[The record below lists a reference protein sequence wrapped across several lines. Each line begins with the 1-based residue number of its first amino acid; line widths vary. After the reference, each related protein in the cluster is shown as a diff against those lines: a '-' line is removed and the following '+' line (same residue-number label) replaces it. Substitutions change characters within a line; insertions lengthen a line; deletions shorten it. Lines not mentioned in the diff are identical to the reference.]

1 MSATQ
6 KILDGIKTSIAEN
19 RKVTIDL
26 REASTLTG
34 SGLDAGG
41 RTYFDDVFAKLRF
54 ANPFRMGARII
65 KTPNTSAT
73 QFVAK
78 TGNAT
83 NQATGGWGYVATANS
98 GTPNTATTIWQL
110 PTRVISAQLPVRVAA
125 LDDIN
130 GLEKEL
136 IEDLILEFGQQ
147 EGYSMAL
154 NDDQAGS
161 TTTTTGG
168 TEGLRG
174 LDSYTT
180 ASTSAFGSSGTA
192 MTNGIHSIATVSLA
206 GATPTYNKITNI
218 ANALP
223 AQYWALPTTAWY
235 MTPTMI
241 QTLRQLKDSQ
251 GLPLFL
257 ELGEADEGG
266 AVGSIFGWKV
276 IPNPYMS
283 EDFPIYLANWDRFLC
298 IADVEE
304 MDIQMFDQTAPGF
317 VTIYAEKRL
326 VSTVKDPFAGVR
338 ASAA

>member
-1 MSATQ
+1 LYEFTKDKNMSATQ

-41 RTYFDDVFAKLRF
+41 RTYFDDVFSKLRF
-54 ANPFRMGARII
+54 ANPFRMGARNI
-65 KTPNTSAT
+65 KAPNTSAV

-83 NQATGGWGYVATANS
+83 NQTTGGWGYVATANS

-110 PTRVISAQLPVRVAA
+110 PTRVISAQLPVRIAA

-136 IEDLILEFGQQ
+136 IEDLVLEFGQQ

-154 NDDQAGS
+154 NNDQAGS
-161 TTTTTGG
+161 TTATTGG

-174 LDSYTT
+174 LDYYTT
-180 ASTSAFGSSGTA
+180 ASASAFGTSGTA
-192 MTNGIHSIATVSLA
+192 MINGIHSIATISLGGVA
-206 GATPTYNKITNI
+206 PTYNKITNI

-223 AQYWALPTTAWY
+223 SQYWALPTTAC
-235 MTPTMI
+235 I
-241 QTLRQLKDSQ
+241 CSDFSCKN
-251 GLPLFL
+251 
-257 ELGEADEGG
+257 A
-266 AVGSIFGWKV
+266 SIC
-276 IPNPYMS
+276 S
-283 EDFPIYLANWDRFLC
+283 LL
-298 IADVEE
+298 
-304 MDIQMFDQTAPGF
+304 
-317 VTIYAEKRL
+317 
-326 VSTVKDPFAGVR
+326 S
-338 ASAA
+338 

>member
-6 KILDGIKTSIAEN
+6 KIIDGIKTSIAEN

-26 REASTLTG
+26 REASALTG

-54 ANPFRMGARII
+54 ANPFRMGSRNI
-65 KTPNTSAT
+65 KTVNDSAV

-83 NQATGGWGYVATANS
+83 DQATGGWGYIATPNS
-98 GTPNTATTIWQL
+98 GTPNMATSIWQL
-110 PTRVISAQLPVRVAA
+110 PTRVISAQLPIRIAA

-136 IEDLILEFGQQ
+136 IEDLILEFGQS
-147 EGYSMAL
+147 EGYSMARN
-154 NDDQAGS
+154 NDQSGS
-161 TTTTTGG
+161 ITSTTGG

-174 LDSYTT
+174 LDMY
-180 ASTSAFGSSGTA
+180 ASGSSGAFGSSGTA
-192 MTNGIHSIATVSLA
+192 MTDGIHTISTVSL
-206 GATPTYNKITNI
+206 GGVSPTYNKITNI

-223 AQYWALPTTAWY
+223 AAYWALPTTAWH
-235 MTPTMI
+235 MTPNMI

-257 ELGEADEGG
+257 ELGEAGEGG

-283 EDFPIYLANWDRFLC
+283 ETFPIYLANWDRFLT
-298 IADVEE
+298 IADIEE

-317 VTIYAEKRL
+317 VTMYAEKRL
-326 VSTVKDPFAGVR
+326 VSTVRDPFAGVR